1 MCENIIKNFDDF
13 DELKTKADTVKDF
26 FDKSKV
32 KLSIF
37 NGAIKEIEKL
47 KANDIN
53 YGHLLESD
61 EVKKIKEVLSAREP
75 YSMLHIVPPLITKI
89 KEEITSLISKEK
101 EKFMDE
107 LQVKEKEYSLIISNI
122 QDELVVT
129 SINKKIEEL
138 REKITNCSDNQI
150 FMYATLFD
158 KLDIA
163 VKDLYKNYIK
173 NKITSSKAEITEIM
187 QEKDNVEHLVAE
199 TNEKFRASI
208 NKIQEA
214 KTIAEIENE
223 LDFINDEK
231 QEILNELKGIAK
243 KKEKVVIK
251 VKKQNRKN
259 IESPEQVDE
268 YISTLEKELKDLRT
282 KLLEAVQSNKKVDIL
297 EE

>member
-1 MCENIIKNFDDF
+1 
-13 DELKTKADTVKDF
+13 
-26 FDKSKV
+26 
-32 KLSIF
+32 
-37 NGAIKEIEKL
+37 
-47 KANDIN
+47 
-53 YGHLLESD
+53 
-61 EVKKIKEVLSAREP
+61 
-75 YSMLHIVPPLITKI
+75 
-89 KEEITSLISKEK
+89 
-101 EKFMDE
+101 
-107 LQVKEKEYSLIISNI
+107 
-122 QDELVVT
+122 
-129 SINKKIEEL
+129 
-138 REKITNCSDNQI
+138 
-150 FMYATLFD
+150 
-158 KLDIA
+158 
-163 VKDLYKNYIK
+163 
-173 NKITSSKAEITEIM
+173 M

>member
-1 MCENIIKNFDDF
+1 
-13 DELKTKADTVKDF
+13 
-26 FDKSKV
+26 
-32 KLSIF
+32 
-37 NGAIKEIEKL
+37 
-47 KANDIN
+47 
-53 YGHLLESD
+53 
-61 EVKKIKEVLSAREP
+61 
-75 YSMLHIVPPLITKI
+75 
-89 KEEITSLISKEK
+89 
-101 EKFMDE
+101 
-107 LQVKEKEYSLIISNI
+107 
-122 QDELVVT
+122 
-129 SINKKIEEL
+129 
-138 REKITNCSDNQI
+138 
-150 FMYATLFD
+150 MYATLFD
-158 KLDIA
+158 KLDRA

-214 KTIAEIENE
+214 KTISEIEDE

-251 VKKQNRKN
+251 VKRQNRKN